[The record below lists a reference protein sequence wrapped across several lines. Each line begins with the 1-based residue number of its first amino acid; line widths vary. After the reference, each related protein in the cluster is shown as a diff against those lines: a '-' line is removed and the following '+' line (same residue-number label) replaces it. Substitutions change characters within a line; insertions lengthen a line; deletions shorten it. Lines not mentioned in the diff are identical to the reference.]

1 MALQP
6 VALTGYVT
14 SHTTTFPAG
23 IVDPLTGS
31 PTTTSPEGFGLA
43 VVGLTLITPHV
54 FVGPSGPELHTPNPI
69 VSLGS
74 VVVKVD
80 GLPVAFIGDSF
91 A

>member
-1 MALQP
+1 MALRP
-6 VALTGYVT
+6 VALTGYLT
-14 SHTTTFPAG
+14 THTTTFPAG

-31 PTTTSPEGFGLA
+31 PSTTSPEGFSLA
-43 VVGLTLITPHV
+43 VVGPTLITTHV

-74 VVVKVD
+74 QIVKVD
-80 GLPVAFIGDSF
+80 GLSVAFIGDAF